1 MASVNGLMDGSTADG
16 VPGHQFAPPAVE
28 RPKAAELFFMK
39 SSDKK
44 KLQQQQA
51 EAAAAEAALIQEQQT
66 RNLSLESNGDIPEAE
81 ATDPKTKPSRKPKA
95 PPKKP
100 RAPTKG
106 KKSKAEA
113 DPTQAAEPTSEPI
126 LNLPS
131 SIDIDPITAAAA
143 PLIPSLSVQA
153 SAVGGSTA
161 LLETAEAD
169 FDLNPRRSKRQKTT
183 PPKTSPT
190 TATFRM
196 SVDNETGMIL
206 HSSSPIRDPTDR
218 MSGLILE
225 SELGVPPTSPILP
238 AARTSG
244 NVGGTFELPLTP
256 SKPSGYQRTW
266 ASYNK
271 KTHIFTV
278 HGSLATSIKPTNT
291 LPSSPP
297 PQPVVKN
304 AFSLLGKKKVELPKK
319 PAVKEPKEFQSDS
332 DMDMA
337 EFKSTKSKGRKVAPR
352 KTQKKEVALPP
363 QALPLRPP
371 PSPPPEAAMVET
383 GPAPINPMFNIDPQ
397 LLGWQ
402 PLASINPPP
411 TALTSTVPP
420 PENAAPA
427 PAVKKAPH
435 PFFSA
440 SGRKKLASTAE
451 PAVVESTLN
460 AGPAVA
466 PTVAHQAPPRPPL
479 NNNWALSFSNTKADA
494 PKIPGMKEPA
504 WPIQGSMHVRG
515 LSPLEALIRPM
526 NDFSLKPRKL
536 KDTSVSI
543 SPSENI
549 LHRLASRLQFSAIE
563 KDVES
568 EDYATRKYFSVPSE
582 VRLPTRHIIT
592 SSELQDKVR
601 TRVNARLP
609 HPKALTKMENPESDS
624 DSNGDIVVAGTSVHP
639 ALLRLYKRLGTEFTA
654 FDFHQYET
662 VPWEVKYA
670 PQTIAEILQP
680 GNEEKKLIRNWLIEL
695 QTDNVTVKGG
705 GKGKRKAKGTGKVVP
720 KKKRKKKNSDLD
732 GFVVDGE
739 SEANIMDDIT
749 DVDEDDWL
757 VNPTTKTKKSTVRSG
772 DKVNEL
778 QEYLGITKT
787 PAKKT
792 NTIVISGP
800 TGCGKTAA
808 VYAVAKELGFHV
820 FEVFSGMKRSGK
832 DIQEQVGDMSRNH
845 LVHQRNV
852 AIESNNPFAKA
863 KAAKSAVKSFEE
875 ELQTRQK
882 QSLILFEEV
891 DVLFE
896 EDKGFWSAVISLMA
910 ESKRPIVLT
919 CNDESQIP
927 WDDLQLH
934 AILRF
939 SLPPSDILVDYLLLM
954 AANEGHLLNRKA
966 IYSLMLYNG
975 NDIRACIM
983 NLQFYCCM
991 AVGDRRAGLDWMIDR
1006 SSAGKDI
1013 GANGEKLRVVSE
1025 DTYYWGM
1032 GLAPNAPSLEEDEKW
1047 RDVWDEHHLDIG
1059 ASAASEKGLEDYAAL
1074 LWDRGA
1080 DKITSLD
1087 AFCNYYDSLSAADAF
1102 SSLEAS
1108 GSDLPRLDPTPP
1120 PLSLLPTVEY
1130 NSPIGYKLLQTEL
1143 LEVPASVEVDLAT
1156 YTRSLSRRHLGNIL
1170 SKYGPLPA
1178 VTNRDI
1184 TNAILSRDSSKRV
1197 SGLEIQSL
1205 FSPLSKADTISAST
1219 PATIHSSIYPSVR
1232 LLTTEVAPWVR
1243 SILRYDVAME
1253 KERRKGGRLLGGR
1266 RKTRAARLA
1275 TEGGSR
1281 GGRKERW
1288 FAKLG
1293 ADVLTRTGNEEWLN
1307 GPDEEE
1313 DAVGEPDDEMEIE

>member
-1 MASVNGLMDGSTADG
+1 ML
-16 VPGHQFAPPAVE
+16 
-28 RPKAAELFFMK
+28 
-39 SSDKK
+39 
-44 KLQQQQA
+44 
-51 EAAAAEAALIQEQQT
+51 
-66 RNLSLESNGDIPEAE
+66 
-81 ATDPKTKPSRKPKA
+81 
-95 PPKKP
+95 
-100 RAPTKG
+100 
-106 KKSKAEA
+106 
-113 DPTQAAEPTSEPI
+113 
-126 LNLPS
+126 
-131 SIDIDPITAAAA
+131 
-143 PLIPSLSVQA
+143 
-153 SAVGGSTA
+153 
-161 LLETAEAD
+161 
-169 FDLNPRRSKRQKTT
+169 
-183 PPKTSPT
+183 
-190 TATFRM
+190 
-196 SVDNETGMIL
+196 VDNETGMIL
-206 HSSSPIRDPTDR
+206 NSSSPIQDPIDR

-225 SELGVPPTSPILP
+225 SELGMPPTSPILP
-238 AARTSG
+238 AARTNG
-244 NVGGTFELPLTP
+244 NVNGTFELPLTP
-256 SKPSGYQRTW
+256 SKPSGHRRTW

-278 HGSLATSIKPTNT
+278 YGPSATSITPTII
-291 LPSSPP
+291 LASSPP

-304 AFSLLGKKKVELPKK
+304 AFSLLGKKKVEPPKK

-337 EFKSTKSKGRKVAPR
+337 EFKSTKSRSRKAAPK

-363 QALPLRPP
+363 PP
-371 PSPPPEAAMVET
+371 PPPPPPAPPPEVVMMDPV
-383 GPAPINPMFNIDPQ
+383 PAPINPMFNIDPQ
-397 LLGWQ
+397 LLGWK
-402 PLASINPPP
+402 PLPSINPPP
-411 TALTSTVPP
+411 AALTSAAPP
-420 PENAAPA
+420 PEKPAPA

-451 PAVVESTLN
+451 PAVVETTMN
-460 AGPAVA
+460 AGPTAA
-466 PTVAHQAPPRPPL
+466 PTVAPQAPPRPPS

-504 WPIQGSMHVRG
+504 WPVQGSMHVRG

-526 NDFSLKPRKL
+526 NDFTLRPRKS
-536 KDTSVSI
+536 KDTAVSI
-543 SPSENI
+543 PPSENI

-563 KDVES
+563 KDVDS

-582 VRLPTRHIIT
+582 VRLPIQHIIT
-592 SSELQDKVR
+592 SSELQDKIR
-601 TRVNARLP
+601 ARVNARLP
-609 HPKALTKMENPESDS
+609 HPKALKRVENPESDS

-639 ALLRLYKRLGTEFTA
+639 ALFRLYKRLGTEFTA
-654 FDFHQYET
+654 FDFHRCET

-670 PQTIAEILQP
+670 PQMIGEILQP

-695 QTDNVTVKGG
+695 QTDNVIVKAG
-705 GKGKRKAKGTGKVVP
+705 GKGKRKAKGAGKAVP
-720 KKKRKKKNSDLD
+720 KKKRKKKNDDLD

-739 SEANIMDDIT
+739 SESNIMDDIT

-772 DKVNEL
+772 DKANEL

-852 AIESNNPFAKA
+852 VMESNNPFAKA

-875 ELQTRQK
+875 ELQMRQK

-1025 DTYYWGM
+1025 DTYHWGM

-1059 ASAASEKGLEDYAAL
+1059 ASAASEKGLEDYASL
-1074 LWDRGA
+1074 LWERGA

-1108 GSDLPRLDPTPP
+1108 GSDLVSFPV
-1120 PLSLLPTVEY
+1120 PL
-1130 NSPIGYKLLQTEL
+1130 
-1143 LEVPASVEVDLAT
+1143 
-1156 YTRSLSRRHLGNIL
+1156 
-1170 SKYGPLPA
+1170 
-1178 VTNRDI
+1178 
-1184 TNAILSRDSSKRV
+1184 
-1197 SGLEIQSL
+1197 
-1205 FSPLSKADTISAST
+1205 
-1219 PATIHSSIYPSVR
+1219 
-1232 LLTTEVAPWVR
+1232 W
-1243 SILRYDVAME
+1243 
-1253 KERRKGGRLLGGR
+1253 
-1266 RKTRAARLA
+1266 
-1275 TEGGSR
+1275 
-1281 GGRKERW
+1281 
-1288 FAKLG
+1288 
-1293 ADVLTRTGNEEWLN
+1293 
-1307 GPDEEE
+1307 
-1313 DAVGEPDDEMEIE
+1313 